1 MDDFGALHTNNTHK
15 QKCEELR
22 KIRVKMAETLG
33 IPEAVRKEPC
43 NFDGEC
49 RGTCPACYMEEKA
62 LMDRI
67 YELSQNGMMD
77 MIFGDT
83 AKEIQ
88 DNAHAFDTDNAFF
101 GEAESIEG
109 DIMYDDIDELE
120 DNTVDDKDSK
130 QVLKSI
136 NHDKT
141 SGIPLTGLV
150 IPPKEKE
157 KTTDKKNKQ
166 KSPIKIPDFLKGKK
180 K

>member
-1 MDDFGALHTNNTHK
+1 MDDFSKEARQEYHK

-77 MIFGDT
+77 MIFGDV
-83 AKEIQ
+83 AKEIH
-88 DNAHAFDTDNAFF
+88 DNVHTFNTDNAFF

-157 KTTDKKNKQ
+157 KTNDKKNKQ
-166 KSPIKIPDFLKGKK
+166 KNTVKIPDFLKGKK
-180 K
+180 R